1 MCYEIVCLSSNINQG
16 GQKLVEHAIKKC
28 QEENIPKLWCWSMKS
43 YNAKGFY
50 EKMKF
55 SETYL
60 LKKQG
65 FGEDCYF
72 FGRVIDTN

>member
-1 MCYEIVCLSSNINQG
+1 
-16 GQKLVEHAIKKC
+16 
-28 QEENIPKLWCWSMKS
+28 MKS

-72 FGRVIDTN
+72 FGRVIDTNWQPKNKTPMSSPLPLWGGFLLLLFYTPPC